1 MWKSCLMTVVGLG
14 LVACGPGEE
23 FMDEPSR
30 WGQLEQKVV
39 QPVGPLQVS
48 RGQHCSAKLPD
59 GKVLFTGGYTNNGTA
74 LTATTEAYDPV
85 TRTTSLRAPM
95 NFARR
100 GHECLSLRDGSVLVL
115 GGVMDINK
123 EDSVERYNPSTN
135 TWTLLASMPTSNY
148 GMASVQLEDGRVLV
162 AGGSSARTDAFVFDL
177 AANVWTRTSSLG
189 VGRTYPKAIKLLD
202 NRVLVLGGLG
212 DNNRRAV
219 EVYTPSTGTW
229 ATVAPLLAD
238 SGEPAAAL
246 LPDGRVF
253 VGETDSNGKAQAQ
266 VYDASINTWTLLPQM
281 NSIHSWGARMVLVN
295 GEPVV
300 AGGNMEYQQP
310 QYIERFDFA
319 QQRWNTVGALSLP
332 RDGFTLDALADG
344 SVLAAGGVDWGNSK
358 QTFAL
363 MDLSTFS
370 STPPSSTEPLTYNA
384 SNTNSAQQNT
394 VNRTFTLNAG
404 DTLEVGTCNLTGASA
419 SGDTFLRLLGAGTQV
434 AANDDSCGG
443 TASYFQY
450 TATTSGTYELRAG
463 CYSSGS
469 CGGTVVFRITSPT
482 SPLTYTAADTNSA
495 QQNTTN
501 RSFKLNAGDSLEVG
515 TCNLTGASASG
526 DTYLRLFGAGTQV
539 AFSDDSCG
547 GTASFIQY
555 TAPTAG
561 TYELRAGCYS
571 STSCGGTVTFRITPA
586 KP

>member
-23 FMDEPSR
+23 FAEPQAEQSFA
-30 WGQLEQKVV
+30 QLEQKAV
-39 QPVGPLQVS
+39 QPVGPLQLS

-100 GHECLSLRDGSVLVL
+100 GHECLTLRDGSVLVL

-123 EDSVERYNPSTN
+123 EDSVERYDPSAN

-148 GMASVQLEDGRVLV
+148 GMASVQLDDGRVLV
-162 AGGSSARTDAFVFDL
+162 AGGSSSRPDAFVFDL
-177 AANVWTRTSSLG
+177 TANVWTRTNSLS
-189 VGRTYPKAIKLLD
+189 VGRTYPKAIKLPD
-202 NRVLVLGGLG
+202 SRVLVLGGLG
-212 DNNRRAV
+212 DTNRRAV

-229 ATVAPLLAD
+229 STVAPLLAD

-246 LPDGRVF
+246 LSDGRVF
-253 VGETDSNGKAQAQ
+253 VSETDSNDNAQTQ
-266 VYDASINTWTLLPQM
+266 VYDASINTWTLLPQA
-281 NSIHSWGARMVLVN
+281 NSAHAWGARMVLVN
-295 GEPVV
+295 GAPIL
-300 AGGNMEYQQP
+300 AGGNTAYQQP

-319 QQRWNTVGALSLP
+319 QQRWVTLGTLSLP

-344 SVLAAGGVDWGNSK
+344 SVIAAGGIDWGNNK

-363 MDLSTFS
+363 MDLTTFS
-370 STPPSSTEPLTYNA
+370 TTPPSSTEPLTYNA
-384 SNTNSAQQNT
+384 TN
-394 VNRTFTLNAG
+394 
-404 DTLEVGTCNLTGASA
+404 
-419 SGDTFLRLLGAGTQV
+419 
-434 AANDDSCGG
+434 
-443 TASYFQY
+443 
-450 TATTSGTYELRAG
+450 
-463 CYSSGS
+463 
-469 CGGTVVFRITSPT
+469 
-482 SPLTYTAADTNSA
+482 TNSA

-501 RSFKLNAGDSLEVG
+501 RSFKLNAGDTVEVG
-515 TCNLTGASASG
+515 TCNLSGASASG
-526 DTYLRLFGAGTQV
+526 DTFLRLFGAGTQV
-539 AFSDDSCG
+539 ASNDDSCG

-561 TYELRAGCYS
+561 TYELYAGCYS
-571 STSCGGTVTFRITPA
+571 STSCGGTVAFRITPA
-586 KP
+586 KK